1 MKKENKFLLMDGRA
15 WFDIDKAVVFEICDS
30 IEEARKN
37 KKTYDDAVI
46 VKAVAKDDQ
55 LSNLEPIE

>member
-1 MKKENKFLLMDGRA
+1 MNKENKFLLMDGRA

-37 KKTYDDAVI
+37 KKTYGDAVI

>member
-37 KKTYDDAVI
+37 KKTYGDAVI